1 MSAVVPFG
9 VIVAV
14 AIVFIVIAVLSSAQR
29 ANDVALDTEQQL
41 FMRALADR
49 GERVPEISDAVLKE
63 IAWRL
68 GLNNLRR
75 MDAARSAT
83 GDHVLQL
90 ADEKG
95 EALARFAW
103 TPSTPGQGASNFVD
117 MVERTLSAT
126 DFDPCRLELEVTETT
141 LLGNVEAAE
150 LAMRRLKALGVR
162 LALDDFG
169 TGHSSLLYLRRIPFD
184 KLKID
189 SSFVRN
195 IDRAADAAAIMHA
208 VVSLGRGLGMSVT
221 AEGVETADQQLFL
234 RAAGVHSMQGYRFGR
249 PCRADELASRLDE
262 SGSLDGEALALAV

>member
-29 ANDVALDTEQQL
+29 ADDVALDTEQQL

-49 GERVPEISDAVLKE
+49 SERVPEISDAVLKE

-75 MDAARSAT
+75 IDAARSAT

-103 TPSTPGQGASNFVD
+103 TPSTPGQEIIYRVIPFVLGCAVCVCAS
-117 MVERTLSAT
+117 
-126 DFDPCRLELEVTETT
+126 CRP
-141 LLGNVEAAE
+141 
-150 LAMRRLKALGVR
+150 R
-162 LALDDFG
+162 LASYATHRRNHRGDRNQVAAS
-169 TGHSSLLYLRRIPFD
+169 GHARPALWPSQSNLLR
-184 KLKID
+184 
-189 SSFVRN
+189 
-195 IDRAADAAAIMHA
+195 
-208 VVSLGRGLGMSVT
+208 
-221 AEGVETADQQLFL
+221 
-234 RAAGVHSMQGYRFGR
+234 
-249 PCRADELASRLDE
+249 
-262 SGSLDGEALALAV
+262 

>member
-83 GDHVLQL
+83 SDHVLQL

-95 EALARFAW
+95 EALARFVW
-103 TPSTPGQGASNFVD
+103 TPSTPGQEIIYRVIPFVL
-117 MVERTLSAT
+117 VALSAFALLAGLVLRHMRRT
-126 DFDPCRLELEVTETT
+126 AETIEATETR
-141 LLGNVEAAE
+141 LRH
-150 LAMRRLKALGVR
+150 LAMHDPLCGLPNRIFFGEQLETTIENVR
-162 LALDDFG
+162 Q
-169 TGHSSLLYLRRIPFD
+169 T
-184 KLKID
+184 
-189 SSFVRN
+189 
-195 IDRAADAAAIMHA
+195 RAA
-208 VVSLGRGLGMSVT
+208 
-221 AEGVETADQQLFL
+221 L
-234 RAAGVHSMQGYRFGR
+234 RFSTSISII
-249 PCRADELASRLDE
+249 SRM
-262 SGSLDGEALALAV
+262 